1 MAKLFIASAGVVAA
15 DFDSWAQEFGMQ
27 YNGDDYETRKAT
39 WEQNDAFYTAE
50 NAKGHT
56 YTLGHNQFS
65 AMTNDEFRAMQG
77 FKPRGEHK
85 NTAYLGQHKYNGEAL
100 PDSVD
105 WTTAGAVTPVKDQGQ
120 CGSCWAFSTTGSLEG
135 ANELAS
141 GSLNSFSE
149 QQFVDCAGSYGNQ
162 GCNGGLM
169 DDGFDY
175 AEATSVCSESSY
187 PYTGTD
193 GSCRASSCTT
203 ALAKGAVSGYKDVK
217 ANSKEDLM
225 SAVALGPVSIAL
237 DGAGSAFQGYKSG
250 ILSGSCG
257 SQLDHGVLA
266 VGYGTDAGT
275 DYWLVK
281 NSWGTSWG
289 MNGYIKLIRGKRFAS
304 SGECGLLAEPSYPV
318 VSATVAV

>member
-1 MAKLFIASAGVVAA
+1 MAKLLIATVGVAAA
-15 DFDSWAQEFGMQ
+15 DFDSWMVEHAMSF
-27 YNGDDYETRKAT
+27 NGDEYESRKAT
-39 WEQNDAFYTAE
+39 WEEKDAFITAT
-50 NAKGHT
+50 NAEGNT
-56 YTLGHNQFS
+56 FTLGHNQFS
-65 AMTNDEFRAMQG
+65 AMTNEEFRAIQG

-85 NTAYLGQHKYNGEAL
+85 NTAYLGQHVYNGEAL
-100 PDSVD
+100 PASVD

-141 GSLNSFSE
+141 GRLSSFSE

-169 DDGFDY
+169 DDGFDF
-175 AEATSVCSESSY
+175 AEATNVCSESSY
-187 PYTGTD
+187 PYTAVDGT
-193 GSCRASSCTT
+193 CKTSCTT
-203 ALAKGAVSGYKDVK
+203 ALPQGSVSGYKDVK
-217 ANSKEDLM
+217 KNSMNDLM
-225 SAVALGPVSIAL
+225 SAVAQQPVSIAI
-237 DGAGSAFQGYKSG
+237 DGAGSVFQSYTSG
-250 ILSGSCG
+250 VLSGSCG

-281 NSWGTSWG
+281 NSWGSSWG
-289 MNGYIKLIRGKRFAS
+289 LDGYVKLIRGKRFAK

-318 VSATVAV
+318 LSASVSV